1 MAALSSKTMSKM
13 RALRQA
19 QKLGCS
25 GAHQMDD
32 GAWHPCSSHDDYVS
46 AKKRIQSSSV
56 IGTPPQ
62 RDARGSNKIKK
73 QWETLG
79 QRPISAIDNIQG
91 GGLVAG
97 APSALIGGG
106 MASGAGMG
114 MKSLGWA
121 PRDNDPDV
129 FTDVEVARNRS
140 RQLGCIGVSR
150 RVSRGGK
157 TVWMPC
163 TNMSDYA
170 RLAGTTSLGRRH
182 MRQAAERTITDAFKK
197 LKPKPKRK
205 RSKSLFSELHL
216 ETYKKVLASQVNRV
230 QLDEMEFKGLGPKL
244 GRGLRSAPPGMVF
257 IDVTGA
263 IDADKDGIVFEGKP
277 LERPIIPRFTIPESL
292 AGRVSKLMEGTA
304 EQNEKNRRLSG
315 DPMAGS
321 ITERDVQNLVSNL
334 DVGPSG
340 LSSSRRTREWTESTT
355 LTPGVLPPVDAG
367 VPIPKKFVRAA
378 KGTVRARTW
387 PMRNVSGKYENHSN
401 EQLKWL
407 VDDNV
412 ISSPGTLRTAL
423 EKSPYLVGS
432 PKNIAGR
439 IEDAEIDYDAGQQL
453 AQSLKQQID
462 TNPAMANFIRKY
474 GLPVMV
480 VTNHQPNTETANFG
494 PNSWMS
500 TMAGWAPNGFIG
512 FNAATFPSSPF
523 YADGGH
529 RDTNTVM
536 NMRHELAHAWETMA
550 AKTNDKAKE
559 HYIAQFAEMFQGL
572 QEIEERGDST
582 FRTSYHEAA
591 WGTDDEHESALKI
604 SNYAE
609 TARIEWFAEAF
620 AFATDSDINN
630 RSRVDNLS
638 KQNMAAVL
646 GLDMWELESLL
657 GSGSFSSF
665 DDDPFS
671 RGMSSSS
678 RFGNSI
684 FQSSNNADSE
694 EYIGWLNENPGYIDD
709 APLEMLLR
717 TDSEA
722 LDENRRMG
730 MRSSTGLLG
739 QDEQRARA
747 IIFDRVDKKKLG
759 KQQPTYHHVGG
770 IPGSGKSTLVTTGVL
785 GVPNN
790 NDAFHIDPDEIK
802 THMDGWN
809 SGRGAQMLH
818 PRSRRLTDLFMAEA
832 AESHGD
838 IVVQGIGKRT
848 EHLAMMRDAGYRTV
862 GHFVYVPSKEADANI
877 SKRAEAGGAILGNG
891 YGSHISDELRSRG
904 TISRQ
909 ITSGLYD
916 EFYLWDNTGRTPKIA
931 AERRQDGTFIIHDQK
946 VWDKFFGDKK
956 YSNGSLSNAEWAKQ
970 YFEQRMPESGGMSS
984 SSGIRRN
991 SISLNSINNALQ
1003 DSTLL
1008 PDVSAKEDA
1017 RLLSTL
1023 LKRDNGRI
1031 LLSNHK
1037 LENMDVSNLYI
1048 PFPEFNNV
1056 DMENC
1061 DITNGVMSNGTFIN
1075 LSARDIDMTNGDLSH
1090 SFFANSS
1097 IDGSYLAG
1105 SNFSNSIIVGNLS
1118 LRNTDLRNAN
1128 LSNLT
1133 FSDENGYATIDLAG
1147 SMLDGAYLGN
1157 TDLTRLVANENTEW
1171 GDVNVG
1177 YMNSAIP
1184 RGLRSE
1190 GLKEEERLNSLNLM
1204 SAGEIHGAFNDAL
1217 IDVNSSKDKAI
1228 KTSALN
1234 NIEAIHSHLSGINTE
1249 LMTMEDDRRLIL
1261 ERFNSVTSELRS
1273 MKNVKLSDGSSI
1285 NPVKFIESNNIAGW
1299 VKEVNAA
1306 RQKNP
1311 SAFKDSPPNKL
1322 LADAS
1327 RRYREQQILLD
1338 SLNKFDSEIS
1348 EAKQKQTLL
1357 SSVNSILF
1365 ADKDSVFSPK
1375 LTIPKKANRVKSNR
1389 DHIATVREQVSSNTI
1404 KDNRDNLNPRAVKM
1418 LKQFSDIV
1426 AGDIVGMRSTKA
1438 TNDSKKAEDKIEEM
1452 YSKLSDA
1459 ILASLD
1465 EADGDGWVRPWNL
1478 GAFLPRNAKT
1488 KQAYRG
1494 SNVFNLG
1501 ITQTDA
1507 QYKHPMWGTY
1517 KMWQELGG
1525 QVQKGERGTIIVHWS
1540 PMEKEIIGP
1549 GGAIETRKY
1558 MRPRLHNVF
1567 NIDQVTGVDPEKYE
1581 LPALSDEQRVQRMD
1595 SVIEELGATIRESTN
1610 MPTRNGG
1617 FGLRAFY
1624 NPTDDSIS
1632 LPPFSTFT
1640 EPIGYYQTAM
1650 HELVHW
1656 TGHSSRLD
1664 RLNMTEFGNEDYA
1677 YEELVAEFGSA
1688 FLMGI
1693 LGMEAEPQQ
1702 NHSAYIK
1709 GWKRKI
1715 KDDPNT
1721 VKNAIADAQKAVNYI
1736 LNNSSTFRDE
1746 FGMND
1751 VNSDANDS
1759 DGILPVAGELGDI
1772 VKNAIPPSSGVP
1784 GPVSSGRDMVGMRS
1798 ARLSEWM
1805 DVTDADSFG
1814 QSGIELRNTFG
1825 RPDLEKLQK
1834 VLKDEQSA
1842 LSKTIDEW
1850 QKTGIW
1856 NGQTNGVALPRTLYP
1871 KNGITRNIS
1880 VEELSTMGDKDALGS
1895 IFNNY
1900 LSQIEKQLNHVN
1912 TRLSDLNRFE
1922 NGDDISNINS
1932 ISIRDLPTFAALAK
1946 RGKQIRNGR
1955 SGKDDGSWS
1964 LTTDD
1969 PDAVWLIHTGAPVL
1983 ENGVLDPSFTL
1994 PKGGDGTYLRQGMD
2008 TQRLNGVTR
2017 RNLIN
2022 LYEEA
2027 QRDVD
2032 SYRLAL
2038 KKYDETGI
2046 WDGEGL
2052 ANNLKLPAFQR
2063 NHNLFNNYTEGKDD
2077 DKISPQYLR
2086 ETAQSVIDG
2095 GLDTMARNQYA
2106 YGQAKAGKE
2115 HLSYS
2120 HISMGPS
2127 TGYVRDDFPTS
2138 KTYLVRVPKKEVISG
2153 YPPGEYQI
2161 FGTRTPVASF
2171 EFPSRFNDS
2180 VEVLDVAIA
2189 LFEKAAQKHIS
2200 RDKSPSGML
2209 SRRDLVSLHGKTL
2222 QEVLNTLEID
2232 EAESLRGM
2240 EELKTAIGHLDDRKI
2255 RKAPFHPEVRD
2266 SVNDIIDS
2274 IAVSVS
2280 SDGIIMLHSKPN
2292 PIFQKEYPVQRDWR
2306 LIELT
2311 KPENVEAALKKA
2323 LENQLT
2329 TKEDG
2334 EWINYYSPAGEL
2346 VARKRYTG
2354 ETGNEDSIEG
2364 MYNLAEWEVFDDRYV
2379 DILGGDGGEL
2389 SRFEDFLE
2397 SLLKKLSKGSRV
2409 NPQKADK
2416 LIPINNLFVG
2426 SFLASLINP
2435 EAGNAL
2441 GGRDG
2446 LHDAF
2451 GHFAMGRG
2459 VDRHGEWANAL
2470 AIMSLV
2476 DHPDFDATPAERNA
2490 IKQSWFGEYGL
2501 YFVTNFNEEVTIEPT
2516 TLWGAIANYAGNFDD
2531 ILNILDDSPHSS
2543 SGMSSRSMPIGR
2555 AGDLMLKEI
2564 SDQEIL
2570 HNKKRALI
2578 IRAQN
2583 NPGVLSS
2590 SEDYRMSHTA
2600 PLRDAGAP
2608 LSDLTGNGIYPED
2621 VYTDDGYRMY
2631 SHGQMLLNSK
2641 MFKLI
2646 KDMRGKPDKEITIY
2660 RAVPKNVGDDINAG
2674 DWVSPLREY
2683 AQYHGESNLDG
2694 DYKIV
2699 SKKVKAGDIF
2709 TEGNSWMEWGYSP
2722 SDDSRTGMS
2731 SVTTPTRPTIP
2742 PPPSSPVTPARP
2754 IIPPPPGAPAGQ
2766 AIQNPEATPSVRPT
2780 LSLTREAAD
2789 AIEDFRNAI
2798 KVDDNDPYTLNASSF
2813 VGHLD
2818 NIFAQT
2824 FLSDLPEGH
2833 NVLIR
2838 DIPITSKTKAI
2849 PYAVATKINGA
2860 LVIKQI
2866 TQETYDYLYRVR
2878 KLDKQLYQRNNTSY
2892 SEQMNLKAIEYEIR
2906 NIAELSKKY
2915 KMKVPQLLLIDA
2927 ANENDKFLQE
2937 KYGNPNFSSA
2947 ATMSA
2952 NGVMTVYNGELP
2964 SVHTMRHEWGHAF
2977 DRVAERISEDA
2988 EGIFRL
2994 IKQWHHEKI
3003 SDGVAWRNASDSDKK
3018 TSREWKNQYLGKG
3031 WTVRFAS
3038 RPFKVGTDAVTD
3050 YSQSSYDLGEY
3061 SLVEDFAESVALFLI
3076 DRELG
3081 YMGKKYTSEG
3091 GERGNVRFATLYPKR
3106 AEILTALF
3114 DQSDD
3119 WMRSPQ
3125 GMSSKTKKFDDRF
3138 EKKYSQVN
3146 PDGDGDCYSA
3156 AFNLL
3161 ENLTERFGKQ
3171 EGTEVRMVHGI
3182 PLGTGGEAAGIRY
3195 GHAWV
3200 EVDMTPGE
3208 ILRLNEKLRV
3218 AKTESEKA
3226 RIEANIR
3233 QLRLMG
3239 DVTVYDYSNGGRHEI
3254 PKFLYYAMGNID
3266 ESEVRRYSL
3275 DESRKYALNNK
3286 HYGPW
3291 K

>member
-1 MAALSSKTMSKM
+1 M

-32 GAWHPCSSHDDYVS
+32 GAWHPCSNHDDYVS

-91 GGLVAG
+91 GGIVAG

-106 MASGAGMG
+106 MGT
-114 MKSLGWA
+114 KSLGWA
-121 PRDNDPDV
+121 PNDNDPDV
-129 FTDVEVARNRS
+129 FSDVEVARNRS

-150 RVSRGGK
+150 RISRGGK

-182 MRQAAERTITDAFKK
+182 MRQAAERTITEAFKK
-197 LKPKPKRK
+197 LKPKPKRE

-216 ETYKKVLASQVNRV
+216 ETHKKVLAAQVNGAQV
-230 QLDEMEFKGLGPKL
+230 AEMEFKGLGPKL

-304 EQNEKNRRLSG
+304 EQNEKNRRLSS
-315 DPMAGS
+315 DPMAGA

-334 DVGPSG
+334 GVGSSG
-340 LSSSRRTREWTESTT
+340 LSSSRRTREWAENTV

-367 VPIPKKFVRAA
+367 VSIPKKFVRAA

-387 PMRNVSGKYENHSN
+387 PMRNVSGKYENNSN

-432 PKNIAGR
+432 PKNLSRR

-453 AQSLKQQID
+453 ARSLKDQID
-462 TNPAMANFIRKY
+462 TNPAVANFIRRY

-494 PNSWMS
+494 PTSWMS
-500 TMAGWAPNGFIG
+500 TMAGWAPQGFIG
-512 FNAATFPSSPF
+512 FNAATFPSSSF
-523 YADGGH
+523 YANGGH
-529 RDTNTVM
+529 RDTDNVM

-572 QEIEERGDST
+572 QEIEDRGEAT

-591 WGTDDEHESALKI
+591 WGTDDEHESALRI

-620 AFATDSDINN
+620 AHATDGDANN
-630 RSRVDNLS
+630 RNRVDNLS

-646 GLDMWELESLL
+646 GLDMWELESML
-657 GSGSFSSF
+657 GGNGFSSF

-671 RGMSSSS
+671 GGMASSQ

-684 FQSSNNADSE
+684 FPSSDNLDSK
-694 EYIGWLNENPGYIDD
+694 EYVDWLNQNPGYIDD

-717 TDSEA
+717 TGSES
-722 LDENRRMG
+722 LNENRRMG

-739 QDEQRARA
+739 KDEQRARA
-747 IIFDRVDKKKLG
+747 IIFDRVDKSKLG

-785 GVPNN
+785 GVPNSN
-790 NDAFHIDPDEIK
+790 NAFHIDPDEIK
-802 THMDGWN
+802 THMDGWGG
-809 SGRGAQMLH
+809 GRGAQALH

-838 IVVQGIGKRT
+838 VVVQGIGKRT

-877 SKRAEAGGAILGNG
+877 SKRAENGGAILGNG

-956 YSNGSLSNAEWAKQ
+956 YGAGSLSNAEWAKQ
-970 YFEQRMPESGGMSS
+970 YFEERMPESGGMSS
-984 SSGIRRN
+984 SRGVRRN
-991 SISLNSINNALQ
+991 SISLNSVNNILEN
-1003 DSTLL
+1003 SNFL
-1008 PDVSAKEDA
+1008 PDISAKEDA
-1017 RLLSTL
+1017 RLLNGL
-1023 LKRDNGRI
+1023 LKRDNGRT
-1031 LLSNHK
+1031 LLSDHK

-1048 PFPEFNNV
+1048 SFPEFNNV
-1056 DMENC
+1056 DIENC

-1075 LSARDIDMTNGDLSH
+1075 LSARDIDMTNGDFSH

-1118 LRNTDLRNAN
+1118 LKNTDLRGAN

-1133 FSDENGYATIDLAG
+1133 FSDENGYATIDLEG

-1177 YMNSAIP
+1177 YMNSTIP
-1184 RGLRSE
+1184 RSLRSE
-1190 GLKEEERLNSLNLM
+1190 GLKEEERLNSLHLM
-1204 SAGEIHGAFNDAL
+1204 GAGEIHGAFNDAL
-1217 IDVNSSKDKAI
+1217 IDVNSSKDKATKI
-1228 KTSALN
+1228 SALN
-1234 NIEAIHSHLSGINTE
+1234 NIDAIHSHLSGINTE
-1249 LMTMEDDRRLIL
+1249 LMTMEDDRRLTL
-1261 ERFNSVTSELRS
+1261 ERFNSTTSQLLS
-1273 MKNVKLSDGSSI
+1273 MKNSKLSDGSLI
-1285 NPVKFIESNNIAGW
+1285 NPVKFIESNDIAGW
-1299 VKEVNAA
+1299 VKEVNST
-1306 RQKNP
+1306 REKNP
-1311 SAFKDSPPNKL
+1311 SAFKDMPPNKL

-1327 RRYREQQILLD
+1327 QIHREQQILLD

-1357 SSVNSILF
+1357 SSINAILF
-1365 ADKDSVFSPK
+1365 ADKDNVFGTK

-1389 DHIATVREQVSSNTI
+1389 AHIATVREQVSNNTI
-1404 KDNRDNLNPRAVKM
+1404 KDNRNDLNPRAVKM
-1418 LKQFSDIV
+1418 LKQFSGIV
-1426 AGDIVGMRSTKA
+1426 AGDTVGMRSAKA

-1465 EADGDGWVRPWNL
+1465 EADGDKWVRPWNL
-1478 GAFLPRNAKT
+1478 GALLPRNAKT

-1494 SNVFNLG
+1494 SNIFNLG
-1501 ITQTDA
+1501 ITQTDSNHT
-1507 QYKHPMWGTY
+1507 HPMWGTY

-1540 PMEKEIIGP
+1540 SMEKEIIGP
-1549 GGAIETRKY
+1549 NGTIETRRY

-1567 NIDQVTGVDPEKYE
+1567 NIDQVSGVDPEKYA
-1581 LPALSDEQRVQRMD
+1581 LPVLSDEQRVQRMD
-1595 SVIEELGATIRESTN
+1595 SIIEELGATIRESTN

-1640 EPIGYYQTAM
+1640 EPLGYYQTAM

-1656 TGHSSRLD
+1656 TGHSQRLNRLD
-1664 RLNMTEFGNEDYA
+1664 MNEFGNQDYA

-1688 FLMGI
+1688 FLMGV

-1702 NHSAYIK
+1702 NHSEYIK

-1715 KDDPNT
+1715 KDDPDT
-1721 VKNAIADAQKAVNYI
+1721 VKNAISDAQKAVNYI
-1736 LNNSSTFRDE
+1736 LNNSPTFRDE
-1746 FGMND
+1746 NGMND
-1751 VNSDANDS
+1751 VNSDAIDS
-1759 DGILPVAGELGDI
+1759 DGTLPVAEEMGDI
-1772 VKNAIPPSSGVP
+1772 VKNIVSPSSDVP
-1784 GPVSSGRDMVGMRS
+1784 GLISPGRDMVGMRS
-1798 ARLSEWM
+1798 KIVSEWL
-1805 DVTDADSFG
+1805 DVTAHDSFG
-1814 QSGIELRNTFG
+1814 EAGSELRNTFG
-1825 RPDLEKLQK
+1825 RTDLEKLQK
-1834 VLKDEQSA
+1834 VLQDEKSV

-1856 NGQTNGVALPRTLYP
+1856 NGETNGVALPRTQYP
-1871 KNGITRNIS
+1871 KKGITRNIS
-1880 VEELSTMGDKDALGS
+1880 AEESSGMGDKDALGS
-1895 IFNNY
+1895 IFNGY
-1900 LSQIEKQLNHVN
+1900 LSQIEKQLEHVN
-1912 TRLSDLNRFE
+1912 DRIANLDRME
-1922 NGDDISNINS
+1922 NDGDIAHINA
-1932 ISIRDLPTFAALAK
+1932 ISIVDLPNFAALAE
-1946 RGKQIRNGR
+1946 RGKQIRESR
-1955 SGKDDGSWS
+1955 GSMEDRAWS
-1964 LTTDD
+1964 LTKDD
-1969 PDAVWLIHTGAPVL
+1969 PDATWLVHTGVPVL
-1983 ENGVLDPSFTL
+1983 DGGVLDPSFTL
-1994 PKGGDGTYLRQGMD
+1994 PKGGDGTYARQGMD
-2008 TQRLNGVTR
+2008 TQRLNAITR
-2017 RNLIN
+2017 NSIIN
-2022 LYEEA
+2022 RYEEA
-2027 QRDVD
+2027 EQDLNA
-2032 SYRLAL
+2032 YQLAL
-2038 KKYDETGI
+2038 KEYDETGV
-2046 WDGEGL
+2046 WDGPKLAQNTRVPGRDIGHRDYGTYIEG
-2052 ANNLKLPAFQR
+2052 Q
-2063 NHNLFNNYTEGKDD
+2063 DD
-2077 DKISPQYLR
+2077 ERINPEYLR
-2086 ETAQSVIDG
+2086 DLARRYIDNG
-2095 GLDTMARNQYA
+2095 KIVMARYEYA
-2106 YGQAKAGKE
+2106 YPLAKAGKE

-2120 HISMGPS
+2120 HVSQGPS
-2127 TGYVRDDFPTS
+2127 TGYVRNDFPTS
-2138 KTYLVRVPKKEVISG
+2138 KTYLVRVPKTEVVEGFPSQ
-2153 YPPGEYQI
+2153 EYQI
-2161 FGTRTPVASF
+2161 FGVRTPIASF
-2171 EFPSRFNDS
+2171 EVPNQFNSPNVYEAQDA
-2180 VEVLDVAIA
+2180 AIA
-2189 LFEKAAQKHIS
+2189 LFEQAAQKYVS
-2200 RDKSPSGML
+2200 KDKLPSGML
-2209 SRRDLVSLHGKTL
+2209 SRRDLISLHGKTL
-2222 QEVLNTLEID
+2222 QEVLNALEID
-2232 EAESLRGM
+2232 DAESMRGF
-2240 EELKTAIGHLDDRKI
+2240 EELETAIDKLDDRKI
-2255 RKAPFHPEVRD
+2255 RKAPFHPAVKD

-2323 LENQLT
+2323 LENQFT

-2354 ETGNEDSIEG
+2354 ETGNPESIEG
-2364 MYNLAEWEVFDDRYV
+2364 MYNVAEWEILDEKYA

-2389 SRFEDFLE
+2389 SRFEDFLRN
-2397 SLLKKLSKGSRV
+2397 LLKKLSKGSRV
-2409 NPQKADK
+2409 SPVKAIER
-2416 LIPINNLFVG
+2416 IPINNLFVG

-2435 EAGNAL
+2435 EAGDM

-2490 IKQSWFGEYGL
+2490 VKQAWFGEYGL
-2501 YFVTNFNEEVTIEPT
+2501 YFITNFNEDVTMEPSE
-2516 TLWGAIANYAGNFDD
+2516 LWGAIANYVGNFDD
-2531 ILNILDDSPHSS
+2531 ILKILDDSPRSS

-2555 AGDLMLKEI
+2555 VSDLMLREI

-2646 KDMRGKPDKEITIY
+2646 KDMRGKPEKEITIY

-2699 SKKVKAGDIF
+2699 SKKVKAGEIF
-2709 TEGNSWMEWGYSP
+2709 TEGNSWLEWGYSP

-2731 SVTTPTRPTIP
+2731 SVMTPTRPTIP
-2742 PPPSSPVTPARP
+2742 PPP
-2754 IIPPPPGAPAGQ
+2754 GAPTGQ
-2766 AIQNPEATPSVRPT
+2766 AIQKPEITPSTRPT
-2780 LSLTREAAD
+2780 LSLTQEAVE

-2798 KVDDNDPYTLNASSF
+2798 KVDSNDPYTLNGSSF
-2813 VGHLD
+2813 VGQLD
-2818 NIFAQT
+2818 GIFAQT

-2833 NVLIR
+2833 NILIR
-2838 DIPITSKTKAI
+2838 DVPITSKTKAI

-2860 LVIKQI
+2860 LVVKQI

-2878 KLDKQLYQRNNTSY
+2878 KLDKRLHQQNNIS
-2892 SEQMNLKAIEYEIR
+2892 SLEQMNLKAIEYEIA

-2927 ANENDKFLQE
+2927 ANENDKFSQE
-2937 KYGNPNFSSA
+2937 KYGNPNFVSA

-2952 NGVMTVYNGELP
+2952 NGVMTVYNGALP
-2964 SVHTMRHEWGHAF
+2964 SVHTLRHEWGHSF

-2988 EGIFRL
+2988 GGIFGI

-3003 SDGVAWRNASDSDKK
+3003 SDGVAWRNASDGDKR
-3018 TSREWKNQYLGKG
+3018 TSQEWKNEFLGKG
-3031 WTVRFAS
+3031 WTIKFVSRRFTA
-3038 RPFKVGTDAVTD
+3038 GTDGVTP
-3050 YSQSSYDLGEY
+3050 YAQTAYDAGEY
-3061 SLVEDFAESVALFLI
+3061 TLIEDFAESVALFLI
-3076 DRELG
+3076 DREKG
-3081 YMGKKYTSEG
+3081 YIGKKFNENG
-3091 GERGNVRFATLYPKR
+3091 MERGNVRFATLYPKR

-3125 GMSSKTKKFDDRF
+3125 GMSSKTKNFDSRF
-3138 EKKYSQVN
+3138 EKKYGQVN

-3156 AFNLL
+3156 AFELAQK
-3161 ENLTERFGKQ
+3161 LTNRFSKE
-3171 EGTEVRMVHGI
+3171 EGTEVKVVHGI

-3200 EVDMTPGE
+3200 EVDRTAGE

-3226 RIEANIR
+3226 RIESNIR
-3233 QLRLMG
+3233 QVRLMG
-3239 DVTVYDYSNGGRHEI
+3239 EATVYDYSNGGKHEI

-3266 ESEVRRYSL
+3266 ESETRRYSV
-3275 DESRKYALNNK
+3275 DESRKYALDTK

>member
-1 MAALSSKTMSKM
+1 
-13 RALRQA
+13 
-19 QKLGCS
+19 
-25 GAHQMDD
+25 
-32 GAWHPCSSHDDYVS
+32 
-46 AKKRIQSSSV
+46 
-56 IGTPPQ
+56 
-62 RDARGSNKIKK
+62 
-73 QWETLG
+73 
-79 QRPISAIDNIQG
+79 
-91 GGLVAG
+91 
-97 APSALIGGG
+97 
-106 MASGAGMG
+106 
-114 MKSLGWA
+114 
-121 PRDNDPDV
+121 
-129 FTDVEVARNRS
+129 
-140 RQLGCIGVSR
+140 
-150 RVSRGGK
+150 
-157 TVWMPC
+157 MPC

-182 MRQAAERTITDAFKK
+182 MRQAAERTITEAFKK
-197 LKPKPKRK
+197 IKPKPKRE
-205 RSKSLFSELHL
+205 RRKSLFSELHL
-216 ETYKKVLASQVNRV
+216 ETHIKVLAAQVNSV
-230 QLDEMEFKGLGPKL
+230 QVTEMEFKGLGPKL

-277 LERPIIPRFTIPESL
+277 LERPIIPRFTIPERL

-315 DPMAGS
+315 DPTAGS

-334 DVGPSG
+334 GVGSSG
-340 LSSSRRTREWTESTT
+340 LSSSRRRTELIESTT
-355 LTPGVLPPVDAG
+355 LIPGVLPPVDAG
-367 VPIPKKFVRAA
+367 VEIPKKFVREAR
-378 KGTVRARTW
+378 GTVRARTW
-387 PMRNVSGKYENHSN
+387 PMRNVSGKYENYNN

-412 ISSPGTLRTAL
+412 ITSPGTLRDAL

-432 PKNIAGR
+432 PKNVAGR

-453 AQSLKQQID
+453 SQLLKQQID
-462 TNPAMANFIRKY
+462 TNPAVANFIRKY

-480 VTNHQPNTETANFG
+480 VTNHEPNTETANFG

-500 TMAGWAPNGFIG
+500 TMAGWAPYGFIG

-523 YADGGH
+523 YADGSH
-529 RDTNTVM
+529 RNTDNVM

-559 HYIAQFAEMFQGL
+559 HYIAQFAETFQGL
-572 QEIEERGDST
+572 QELEDRGEST

-604 SNYAE
+604 SGYAE

-620 AFATDSDINN
+620 AHITDSSLFN
-630 RSRVDNLS
+630 RNKVDNLS

-646 GLDMWELESLL
+646 GLDMWELELLL
-657 GSGSFSSF
+657 GGGGFSSS

-671 RGMSSSS
+671 GGMASSR

-684 FQSSNNADSE
+684 FPSSNNSDSE
-694 EYIGWLNENPGYIDD
+694 EYVGWLNENPGYIDD

-717 TDSEA
+717 TDSES
-722 LDENRRMG
+722 LNENRRMG

-739 QDEQRARA
+739 QDEKRARA
-747 IIFDRVDKKKLG
+747 VIFDRVDKTKLG

-770 IPGSGKSTLVTTGVL
+770 IPGSGKSTLVATGVL
-785 GVPNN
+785 GVPNSSS
-790 NDAFHIDPDEIK
+790 AFHIDPDEIK
-802 THMDGWN
+802 THMDGW
-809 SGRGAQMLH
+809 SGGRGAQALH

-832 AESHGD
+832 AELHGD

-862 GHFVYVPSKEADANI
+862 GHFVYVPSKEADTNI

-956 YSNGSLSNAEWAKQ
+956 YGAGSLSNAEWAKQ

-984 SSGIRRN
+984 SRSVRRN
-991 SISLNSINNALQ
+991 SISLNSVNNTLE
-1003 DSTLL
+1003 DSNFL
-1008 PDVSAKEDA
+1008 PNVSAKEDA
-1017 RLLSTL
+1017 RLLNNL
-1023 LKRDNGRI
+1023 LKRDNGRT
-1031 LLSNHK
+1031 LLSDHK

-1048 PFPEFNNV
+1048 PFPEFSNV

-1061 DITNGVMSNGTFIN
+1061 DITNGVVSNGTFIN
-1075 LSARDIDMTNGDLSH
+1075 LSARDIDMTNGDFSN

-1118 LRNTDLRNAN
+1118 LKNTDLRGAN

-1133 FSDENGYATIDLAG
+1133 FSDENGYATINLEG

-1157 TDLTRLVANENTEW
+1157 TDLTRLIADENTEW

-1184 RGLRSE
+1184 RNLRLD
-1190 GLKEEERLNSLNLM
+1190 GLKEEERLNSLHLM

-1217 IDVNSSKDKAI
+1217 IDVNSSKEKTI
-1228 KTSALN
+1228 KIGALN
-1234 NIEAIHSHLSGINTE
+1234 NINAIHGHLSGINTE
-1249 LMTMEDDRRLIL
+1249 LPIMEDDRRLVL
-1261 ERFNSVTSELRS
+1261 ERFNSATSQLRS
-1273 MKNVKLSDGSSI
+1273 MKNSKLADGSSI
-1285 NPVKFIESNNIAGW
+1285 NPVKFIESNDIAGW
-1299 VKEVNAA
+1299 VKEVNLA
-1306 RQKNP
+1306 RQNNP
-1311 SAFKDSPPNKL
+1311 SAFKNVSPNKL
-1322 LADAS
+1322 LADS
-1327 RRYREQQILLD
+1327 SQMHREQQILLD
-1338 SLNKFDSEIS
+1338 SLNRFDSAIS

-1357 SSVNSILF
+1357 SSVEKILF
-1365 ADKDSVFSPK
+1365 SDKDNVFSPK
-1375 LTIPKKANRVKSNR
+1375 ITIPKKANRVKSNR
-1389 DHIATVREQVSSNTI
+1389 AHIATIREQVATNTVN
-1404 KDNRDNLNPRAVKM
+1404 DNRGNLNPRAVKM

-1426 AGDIVGMRSTKA
+1426 AGDAVGMRSTKA

-1465 EADGDGWVRPWNL
+1465 EADGDKWVRPWNL
-1478 GAFLPRNAKT
+1478 GALLPRNAKT

-1494 SNVFNLG
+1494 SNIFNLG
-1501 ITQTDA
+1501 ITQTDSDH
-1507 QYKHPMWGTY
+1507 KHPMWGTY

-1525 QVQKGERGTIIVHWS
+1525 QVQKGQRGTIIVHWS

-1549 GGAIETRKY
+1549 NGAIETRKY

-1567 NIDQVTGVDPEKYE
+1567 NIDQVSGVDPDKYA
-1581 LPALSDEQRVQRMD
+1581 LPVLSDEQRVQRMD
-1595 SVIEELGATIRESTN
+1595 SIIEELGATIRESTN

-1617 FGLRAFY
+1617 FGLRAYY

-1640 EPIGYYQTAM
+1640 DPLGYYQTAM

-1656 TGHSSRLD
+1656 TGHSQRLD
-1664 RLNMTEFGNEDYA
+1664 RLNMNEFGNQDYA

-1702 NHSAYIK
+1702 NHSEYIK

-1715 KDDPNT
+1715 KDDPDT
-1721 VKNAIADAQKAVNYI
+1721 VKNAISDAQKAVNYI
-1736 LNNSSTFRDE
+1736 LKNSPTFRDE
-1746 FGMND
+1746 HGMND
-1751 VNSDANDS
+1751 VNSDASDS
-1759 DGILPVAGELGDI
+1759 DGTLPVPEEMGDI
-1772 VKNAIPPSSGVP
+1772 EKSVMPPSSDVP
-1784 GPVSSGRDMVGMRS
+1784 GLVSPGRDMVGMRS
-1798 ARLSEWM
+1798 KIVSEWL
-1805 DVTDADSFG
+1805 DVTSYDSFG
-1814 QSGIELRNTFG
+1814 ESGSELRHTFG
-1825 RPDLEKLQK
+1825 RTDLEKLQK
-1834 VLKDEQSA
+1834 VLQDEQSA

-1850 QKTGIW
+1850 QKTGVW
-1856 NGQTNGVALPRTLYP
+1856 NGETNGVAMPRTIYP
-1871 KNGITRNIS
+1871 KKGITRNIS
-1880 VEELSTMGDKDALGS
+1880 AEESSGMGDKDALGS
-1895 IFNNY
+1895 IFNGY
-1900 LSQIEKQLNHVN
+1900 LSQIEKQLEHVN
-1912 TRLSDLNRFE
+1912 DRLANLDRME
-1922 NGDDISNINS
+1922 NDGDIAHINA
-1932 ISIRDLPTFAALAK
+1932 ISIVDLPNFAALAE
-1946 RGKQIRNGR
+1946 RGRQIRESR
-1955 SGKDDGSWS
+1955 GSMEDRAWS
-1964 LTTDD
+1964 LTKDD
-1969 PDAVWLIHTGAPVL
+1969 PDATWLVHTGVPVL
-1983 ENGVLDPSFTL
+1983 DGGVLDPSFTL
-1994 PKGGDGTYLRQGMD
+1994 PKGGDGTYARQSMD
-2008 TQRLNGVTR
+2008 TQRLNAITR
-2017 RNLIN
+2017 NSIIN
-2022 LYEEA
+2022 RYEEA
-2027 QRDVD
+2027 ESNFNAYQ
-2032 SYRLAL
+2032 LAL
-2038 KKYDETGI
+2038 KEYDETGV
-2046 WDGEGL
+2046 WDGPKL
-2052 ANNLKLPAFQR
+2052 AQNTRVPGRDRDRKEYQTYVAGQ
-2063 NHNLFNNYTEGKDD
+2063 DD
-2077 DKISPQYLR
+2077 ERINPEYLR
-2086 ETAQSVIDG
+2086 DIARGYIDNG
-2095 GLDTMARNQYA
+2095 RRVMARYEYA
-2106 YGQAKAGKE
+2106 YPLAKAGKE

-2120 HISMGPS
+2120 HASFGPS
-2127 TGYVRDDFPTS
+2127 RGYVRNDFPTS
-2138 KTYLVRVPKKEVISG
+2138 KTYLIRVPNAEVVEGFPSQ
-2153 YPPGEYQI
+2153 EFQI
-2161 FGTRTPVASF
+2161 FGTRTPIASF
-2171 EFPSRFNDS
+2171 EVPNQFNSPNVYEAHDA
-2180 VEVLDVAIA
+2180 AIA
-2189 LFEKAAQKHIS
+2189 LFEEVAQKHIS

-2209 SRRDLVSLHGKTL
+2209 SRRDLISLHGKSL
-2222 QEVLNTLEID
+2222 EEVLNALEID
-2232 EAESLRGM
+2232 DAESMRGF
-2240 EELKTAIGHLDDRKI
+2240 EELETAIDKLDDRKI
-2255 RKAPFHPEVRD
+2255 RKAPFHPAVKD

-2323 LENQLT
+2323 LENQFT

-2354 ETGNEDSIEG
+2354 ETGNEGSIEG
-2364 MYNLAEWEVFDDRYV
+2364 MYDVAEWEILDEKYA

-2389 SRFEDFLE
+2389 SRFEDFLRN
-2397 SLLKKLSKGSRV
+2397 LLKKLSKGSRV
-2409 NPQKADK
+2409 SPVKAIER
-2416 LIPINNLFVG
+2416 IPINNLFVG

-2435 EAGNAL
+2435 EAGDM

-2490 IKQSWFGEYGL
+2490 VKQAWFGEYGL
-2501 YFVTNFNEEVTIEPT
+2501 YFITNFNEDVTMEPSE
-2516 TLWGAIANYAGNFDD
+2516 LWGAIANYVGNFDD
-2531 ILNILDDSPHSS
+2531 ILKILDDSPRSS

-2555 AGDLMLKEI
+2555 VSDLMLREI

-2590 SEDYRMSHTA
+2590 SEDYRISHTA
-2600 PLRDAGAP
+2600 PMSDAGAP

-2631 SHGQMLLNSK
+2631 SHGQMLMNSK

-2660 RAVPKNVGDDINAG
+2660 RAVPKNVSDDINAG

-2699 SKKVKAGDIF
+2699 SKKVKAGEIF
-2709 TEGNSWMEWGYSP
+2709 TEGNSWLEWGYSP

-2731 SVTTPTRPTIP
+2731 SVTTPPRPTITLP
-2742 PPPSSPVTPARP
+2742 PMSPARP
-2754 IIPPPPGAPAGQ
+2754 VIPPPPGAPTRPTVAWQ
-2766 AIQNPEATPSVRPT
+2766 SKRPT
-2780 LSLTREAAD
+2780 LTITED
-2789 AIEDFRNAI
+2789 AVKAVEDFRNAI

-2838 DIPITSKTKAI
+2838 DIPITSKTEAI

-2878 KLDKQLYQRNNTSY
+2878 KLDKRLHQQNNLNFL
-2892 SEQMNLKAIEYEIR
+2892 EQANLKAIEYD
-2906 NIAELSKKY
+2906 IADIANLSEKY
-2915 KMKVPQLLLIDA
+2915 KMKVPQILLIDA
-2927 ANENDKFLQE
+2927 ANIEDKIWQE
-2937 KYGNPNFSSA
+2937 KYGNPDFRSA
-2947 ATMSA
+2947 ASMSS
-2952 NGVMTVYNGELP
+2952 NGVLTVYNGKLP
-2964 SVHTMRHEWGHAF
+2964 KMHTLRHEWGHDF

-2988 EGIFRL
+2988 GGIFKL

-3003 SDGVAWRNASDSDKK
+3003 SDGVAWRNASDMDKR
-3018 TSREWKNQYLGKG
+3018 TSQEWKNEYFGKG
-3031 WTVRFAS
+3031 WTIRFAS
-3038 RPFKVGTDAVTD
+3038 RPFTAGTDGITQYA
-3050 YSQSSYDLGEY
+3050 QSAYDLNEY
-3061 SLVEDFAESVALFLI
+3061 TLVEDFAESVALFLI

-3081 YMGKKYTSEG
+3081 YMGKKFNENG
-3091 GERGNVRFATLYPKR
+3091 VERGNVRFATLYPKR

-3125 GMSSKTKKFDDRF
+3125 GMQSKTKNFDNRF
-3138 EKKYSQVN
+3138 EKKYGQVN

-3156 AFNLL
+3156 AFELAQK
-3161 ENLTERFGKQ
+3161 LTSRFGKE
-3171 EGTEVRMVHGI
+3171 EGTEVKVVHGI

-3200 EVDMTPGE
+3200 EVDRTAGE

-3226 RIEANIR
+3226 RIESNIR
-3233 QLRLMG
+3233 QVRLMG
-3239 DVTVYDYSNGGRHEI
+3239 EATVYDYSNGGKHEI
-3254 PKFLYYAMGNID
+3254 PKFLYYAIGNID
-3266 ESEVRRYSL
+3266 ESETRRYSV
-3275 DESRKYALNNK
+3275 DESRKYALDTD